1 MAVNEI
7 YILFKSIIIFSRKDS
22 IFVSKHVVLKLLS
35 VDPSIPVS
43 LLFLYKLSKAKNE
56 LCFVTERGYSNS
68 SSAAVEFSNN
78 SHSQMRR
85 SASSANSYNNILQLY
100 EKHILSKIL
109 FSKDVNGYFTM
120 AIK

>member
-56 LCFVTERGYSNS
+56 LCFVMERGYNNS

-78 SHSQMRR
+78 SHSQTRR
-85 SASSANSYNNILQLY
+85 SASSANSYNILRLY

-109 FSKDVNGYFTM
+109 FSKDVNGYFIM